1 MYENHVNLI
10 HVTASNIML
19 DSHVDMVVGK
29 AKTLLTRKIF
39 DLIIYSN
46 LVDDPPP

>member
-10 HVTASNIML
+10 HVTTINIML
-19 DSHVDMVVGK
+19 DSHTALAVGK
-29 AKTLLTRKIF
+29 AKILLTRKIF
-39 DLIIYSN
+39 ILIIYFN